1 MSDLHGTPAL
11 EEALREHHQLLEI
24 QSRLVGRFADGSCPA
39 FNVWIAD
46 VRRDTEELTTLLVSH
61 FAREE
66 RDDLHAEIASALPN
80 ATHRL
85 EALIREHRK
94 IAGAA
99 TALHQQAQRP
109 VSPGEDGPLRAAASE
124 FFALLDQHE
133 RAERDLFLLAIEGDG
148 GAPD

>member
-1 MSDLHGTPAL
+1 MSDEHGTPAL

-24 QSRLVGRFADGSCPA
+24 QSRLIGRFADGSCPA

-46 VRRDTEELTTLLVSH
+46 VRRDTEELTTLLVDH

-66 RDDLHAEIASALPN
+66 QDDLHAEIASALPN

-85 EALIREHRK
+85 EALVREHAK
-94 IAGAA
+94 IAEVAR
-99 TALHQQAQRP
+99 ALQQLARGP
-109 VSPGEDGPLRAAASE
+109 VSPGKDGPLRAAASDL
-124 FFALLDQHE
+124 FALLDQHE